1 MKNNKDIRIVLLLAL
16 IVLICAS
23 CLAWVF
29 IDIIDRIW
37 DAMR

>member
-1 MKNNKDIRIVLLLAL
+1 MKNNKDIGLIVFLAL

-23 CLAWVF
+23 CLTWIF